1 MLKQF
6 LGQKGQVVENKT
18 IWNILGAASHIQE
31 KEAAEYNEY
40 FQVVEVKSCKFILEC
55 PFELMQFPSAIMTEI
70 TFGLL

>member
-18 IWNILGAASHIQE
+18 IWNILGAASHIEE

-40 FQVVEVKSCKFILEC
+40 FQVVEVKSCKFIL
-55 PFELMQFPSAIMTEI
+55 
-70 TFGLL
+70 